1 MGFLHRKSVRQIRL
15 SFLSM
20 PELIL
25 TSFRPDHLIT
35 INFLDSGFH
44 VTDSGFQV
52 LDSNLCQ
59 WNLDSGFR
67 ANRYNVQNPH

>member
-20 PELIL
+20 PEPIL
-25 TSFRPDHLIT
+25 TLFRPDHLIT

-44 VTDSGFQV
+44 DTDSGFQV

-67 ANRYNVQNPH
+67 ANHYNVQNPH